1 MSQVPNDRLYSET
14 HQWLLKLDE
23 VNYAVG
29 ITDYAQDLL
38 GDLVFIEM
46 PEVGRQVEA
55 QEQCAVVESVKTA
68 SDVFAPA
75 AGEIVSVNDELDD
88 EPETVNDEP
97 YDTALFTMS
106 VSQVPDSL
114 MDADAYSALLD
125 DL

>member
-14 HQWLLKLDE
+14 HQWLLKQDDG
-23 VNYAVG
+23 NYAVG

-46 PEVGRQVEA
+46 PEIGRQVTA

-75 AGEIVSVNDELDD
+75 AGEIVSVNEDLDD
-88 EPETVNDEP
+88 EPEAVNDEP
-97 YDTALFTMS
+97 YDKALFTMS
-106 VSQVPDSL
+106 VTEIPESL

>member
-23 VNYAVG
+23 GNYAVG

-46 PEVGRQVEA
+46 PEVGRQVSA

-75 AGEIVSVNDELDD
+75 SGAIVSVNEDLGDA
-88 EPETVNDEP
+88 PETVNDEP
-97 YDTALFTMS
+97 YETALFTMS
-106 VSQVPDSL
+106 ASELPDSL
-114 MDADAYSALLD
+114 MDAQAYSALLD